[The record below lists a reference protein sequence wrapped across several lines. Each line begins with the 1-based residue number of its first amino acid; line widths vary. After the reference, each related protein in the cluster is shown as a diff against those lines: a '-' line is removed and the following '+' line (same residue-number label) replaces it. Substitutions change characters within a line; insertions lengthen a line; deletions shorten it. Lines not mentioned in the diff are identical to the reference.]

1 MSSLPQV
8 GGMEEKD
15 PSEMTYRSL
24 LGKMMEINSKPL
36 VDAYGAIEGLL
47 EQVDSYVKVNS
58 KINIIYLFWR

>member
-47 EQVDSYVKVNS
+47 EQVDSYGKVN
-58 KINIIYLFWR
+58 